1 MRAYGLSE
9 FNSRLLAAHDSENQN
24 RFPLG
29 MMRKSKVPQRPLR
42 VEEDAR
48 RYGKDRFATFR
59 RAKKKAGG
67 RRCRPFP
74 VTSQREEVLAGHPGE
89 QREEVPPAG
98 YSLSSFLSHIYL
110 SDEMRRFDASSSCA

>member
-1 MRAYGLSE
+1 MRPYGLSE
-9 FNSRLLAAHDSENQN
+9 FNSRLLAAHG
-24 RFPLG
+24 P
-29 MMRKSKVPQRPLR
+29 RKS
-42 VEEDAR
+42 ESIF
-48 RYGKDRFATFR
+48 GKDHAQNPKFYNVLCTSKRTRGAVGKNRTGTGIIFR

-98 YSLSSFLSHIYL
+98 YSLGPLYL
-110 SDEMRRFDASSSCA
+110 T